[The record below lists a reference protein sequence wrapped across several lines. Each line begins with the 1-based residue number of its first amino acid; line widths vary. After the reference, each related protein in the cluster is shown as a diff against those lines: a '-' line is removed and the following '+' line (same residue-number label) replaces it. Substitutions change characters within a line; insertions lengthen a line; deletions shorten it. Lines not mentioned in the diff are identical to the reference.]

1 MKTALEIELSFEQ
14 ILSIVRQMP
23 KDQKIK
29 LSRELEKEEI
39 DFRLSKLLK
48 NFETQELDMKTITEE
63 TEAVRQEIYDQQK
76 R

>member
-14 ILSIVRQMP
+14 ILSIVMQLP
-23 KDQKIK
+23 KDQKAK

-39 DFRLSKLLK
+39 DFRISKLLK
-48 NFETQELDMKTITEE
+48 NFENQMLDMNTITEK
-63 TEAVRQEIYDQQK
+63 TEAVRQEIYDKQK